1 MKFTGLSSP
10 VSIKNKFSK
19 IFSER
24 TYNIVRLRK
33 LFGKIKLMIERG
45 ENVSQLLFETEN
57 HIATLTIKSPPANA
71 LSSRLLEELSS
82 TLDKIESDSTI
93 KVVVLKGEGRFF
105 SAGADIKE
113 FTSLQSASDTEQLA
127 INGQTLFDRIEQFS
141 IPIIASIHGAAL
153 GGGLEL
159 AMACHMRIVTESAK
173 LGLPETTL
181 GIIPGFAG
189 TQRLPHYVG
198 SAKAYEMMLTGT
210 PISGEEAYTA
220 GLANKAVA
228 DDNLDE
234 ETHKL
239 ASLIAAKSKGSI
251 NAIMKLVPYAKTEQ
265 FAKGVHE
272 EAVAFGEIFGTEDA
286 REGVQAFMEKRK
298 PNFKD

>member
-1 MKFTGLSSP
+1 MKTLAYDT
-10 VSIKNKFSK
+10 KNQMG
-19 IFSER
+19 I
-24 TYNIVRLRK
+24 I
-33 LFGKIKLMIERG
+33 
-45 ENVSQLLFETEN
+45 
-57 HIATLTIKSPPANA
+57 TIKSPPANA
-71 LSSRLLEELSS
+71 LSSTILEELDKQ
-82 TLDKIESDSTI
+82 LDKIEEENKM
-93 KVVVLKGEGRFF
+93 KVLIIKGEGKFF

-113 FTSLQSASDTEQLA
+113 FTSFQNASDY
-127 INGQTLFDRIEQFS
+127 QTLAEKGQQIFDRIEQYS

-159 AMACHMRIVTESAK
+159 AMACHIRIVTESAK